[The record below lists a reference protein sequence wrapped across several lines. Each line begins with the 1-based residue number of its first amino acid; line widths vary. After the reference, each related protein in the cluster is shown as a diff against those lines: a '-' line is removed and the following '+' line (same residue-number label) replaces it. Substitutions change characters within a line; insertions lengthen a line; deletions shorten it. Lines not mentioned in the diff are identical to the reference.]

1 MGLTVFMVSIFLYAG
16 CSKQAGT
23 AMLWSFSR
31 ESLNFFSRN
40 GRVHE

>member
-1 MGLTVFMVSIFLYAG
+1 MVLTIFMVSIFLYTG

-23 AMLWSFSR
+23 AMLWSFSI

-40 GRVHE
+40 GQVHE